1 MLRHCSCLNAPPHEP
16 AATSFLSGLN
26 ITTSRHDQNSRT
38 QSTIIMK
45 GLITLLALPA
55 TISLSNA
62 AQVSC
67 AREAPQDKFILSEDA
82 QQKICAMYFDNING
96 IRGAPLPD
104 KEQEAQPITND
115 DNEWLDPDA
124 DDHNIKNNAIRLR
137 ETSPECGY
145 YDGLGRRISE
155 QEYQLELDYEVEHG
169 VPYPP
174 HLRPEAR
181 SLSLH
186 AHSDTQCGGD
196 AIGEITQPDVCYP
209 VTKGMGV
216 SVGSLPLPRNCE
228 VLGYVGET
236 CDDEPVEVVPLWR
249 SKEGGCYAPLGT
261 AVSAAGRTFF
271 GSVLVECEPLV
282 D

>member
-1 MLRHCSCLNAPPHEP
+1 
-16 AATSFLSGLN
+16 
-26 ITTSRHDQNSRT
+26 
-38 QSTIIMK
+38 
-45 GLITLLALPA
+45 
-55 TISLSNA
+55 
-62 AQVSC
+62 
-67 AREAPQDKFILSEDA
+67 
-82 QQKICAMYFDNING
+82 MYFDNING

-282 D
+282 DWLIDGVLFEFEMEVELGSLVLEAKLLQSPVFLEVPMRSLDAEGGILREGKPL